1 MTTTQK
7 APVDIVTDILLR
19 FYRTFAYESAD
30 TRDIAKEYAYVILK
44 ELVDAN
50 WTAEKETE

>member
-1 MTTTQK
+1 MKT
-7 APVDIVTDILLR
+7 PVDIVTNILLQ

-30 TRDIAKEYAYVILK
+30 TRDIAKEYAYTILK

-50 WTAEKETE
+50 WTGE